1 MKIFGEDKMTPK
13 QNGFIMPPEW
23 HPHERC
29 WMAWPCHL
37 ETWSKI
43 GLQKARIAYARVA
56 QAIAQYEPVTM
67 LVNPEDE
74 EYAKSLCGDNVTLFP
89 LPINDSWTR
98 DTGPTFL
105 LDQEHQLAGVDWIH
119 NAWGGNYQDY
129 ALDNQIASAII
140 KQTHALSFHAPLVM
154 EGGSFHVDG
163 EGTILTS
170 RECLLHENRNP
181 QLNQHQIENYLYDF
195 LGGQKII
202 WLNKGLLGDET
213 DGHIDEIA
221 CFIAPGKVLCLI
233 TQEKEDPNYVTLH
246 ENLEIL
252 KSTTDAK
259 GRKLE
264 VYTVEQP
271 PATYLHG
278 ERLTLSYI
286 NFYLA
291 NKGIVM
297 PAFGYDK
304 HDKAAYELFTH
315 LFPDYQITQ
324 IDALD
329 VFAGG
334 GGIHCITQQQPKRI
348 PSIL

>member
-1 MKIFGEDKMTPK
+1 
-13 QNGFIMPPEW
+13 
-23 HPHERC
+23 
-29 WMAWPCHL
+29 
-37 ETWSKI
+37 
-43 GLQKARIAYARVA
+43 
-56 QAIAQYEPVTM
+56 
-67 LVNPEDE
+67 
-74 EYAKSLCGDNVTLFP
+74 
-89 LPINDSWTR
+89 
-98 DTGPTFL
+98 L
-105 LDQEHQLAGVDWIH
+105 LNQDQQLAGVNWIH
-119 NAWGGNYQDY
+119 NAWGGNYPDC
-129 ALDNQIASAII
+129 ALDNQIAAAVI
-140 KQTHALSFHAPLVM
+140 KITRARAFSAPLVM

-170 RECLLHENRNP
+170 RECLLNANRNP
-181 QLNQHQIENYLYDF
+181 QLSQQEIEQYLYDF

-233 TQEKEDPNYVTLH
+233 THDKEDPNYATLH

-252 KSTTDAK
+252 KTTTDAK
-259 GRKLE
+259 GRKLD

-271 PATYLHG
+271 PATYLGG

-297 PAFGYDK
+297 PAFGHATY
-304 HDKAAYELFTH
+304 DKAAYVLFTQ

-334 GGIHCITQQQPKRI
+334 GGIHCITQQQPQSK
-348 PSIL
+348 

>member
-1 MKIFGEDKMTPK
+1 MMNTPK
-13 QNGFIMPPEW
+13 QAGFFMPAEW

-29 WMAWPCHL
+29 WMAWPCHPS
-37 ETWSKI
+37 TWSKI
-43 GLQKARIAYARVA
+43 GLERARIAYARVA
-56 QAIAQYEPVTM
+56 QAIAQFEPVTL
-67 LVNPEDE
+67 LVNPGDE
-74 EYAKSLCGDNVTLFP
+74 ESAKQYCGKNIELIT

-105 LDQEHQLAGVDWIH
+105 LNQEQQLAGVDWIH
-119 NAWGGNYQDY
+119 NAWGGNYPDY
-129 ALDNQIASAII
+129 ALDNQIASAVL
-140 KQTHALSFHAPLVM
+140 KLSQAHYFHAPLVM

-170 RECLLHENRNP
+170 RECLLNTNRNP
-181 QLNQHQIENYLYDF
+181 HLSQQVIEQYLYDY
-195 LGGQKII
+195 LGGEHII
-202 WLNKGLLGDET
+202 WLNQGLLGDET

-233 TQEKEDPNYVTLH
+233 TTDQQDPNYLRLQ
-246 ENLEIL
+246 ENFEIL
-252 KSTTDAK
+252 KSAKDAK
-259 GRKLE
+259 GRTLE
-264 VYTVEQP
+264 VFTVEQP
-271 PATYLHG
+271 PATYLEE

-297 PAFGYDK
+297 PAFGYESY
-304 HDKAAYELFTH
+304 DKAAYQLFTQ
-315 LFPDYQITQ
+315 LFPGYQIMQ

-334 GGIHCITQQQPKRI
+334 GGIHCITQQQPVSK
-348 PSIL
+348 

>member
-1 MKIFGEDKMTPK
+1 MTPK
-13 QNGFIMPPEW
+13 QTGFSMPSEW

-37 ETWSKI
+37 DTWSKI
-43 GLQKARIAYARVA
+43 GLDKARAAYALVA
-56 QAIAQYEPVTM
+56 QSIAQYEPVTI
-67 LVNPEDE
+67 LVHPDDE
-74 EYAKSLCGDNVTLFP
+74 ESAKKLCGAGITLQT

-105 LDQEHQLAGVDWIH
+105 LNKEQKLAGVNWTH
-119 NAWGGNYQDY
+119 NAWGGNYADC
-129 ALDNQIASAII
+129 ALDNEIANVVI
-140 KQTHALSFHAPLVM
+140 KETKAQPFTAPLVM

-170 RECLLHENRNP
+170 RECLLNKNRNP
-181 QLNQHQIENYLYDF
+181 QLNQQEIEQYLYDF
-195 LGGQKII
+195 LGAEKTI

-233 TQEKEDPNYVTLH
+233 THDKEDPNYATLH

-252 KSTTDAK
+252 KSSTDAK
-259 GRKLE
+259 GRSLE
-264 VYTVEQP
+264 VYTIEQP
-271 PATYLHG
+271 PATYMHG

-291 NKGIVM
+291 NNGIVM
-297 PAFGYDK
+297 PAFGYEA
-304 HDKAAYELFTH
+304 HDKAAYELFTQ
-315 LFPDYQITQ
+315 LFPNHQITQ

-334 GGIHCITQQQPKRI
+334 GGIHCITQQQPQSKR
-348 PSIL
+348 

>member
-1 MKIFGEDKMTPK
+1 MTPK
-13 QNGFIMPPEW
+13 QNGFFMPAEW
-23 HPHERC
+23 HPHEQC

-37 ETWSKI
+37 DSWANI
-43 GLQKARIAYARVA
+43 GLDRARTAYARVA
-56 QAIAQYEPVTM
+56 QAIAQFEPVTM
-67 LVNPEDE
+67 LVNPGDE
-74 EYAKSLCGDNVTLFP
+74 ELAKTLCGDEISIKT

-105 LDQEHQLAGVDWIH
+105 LNKDQKLAGVDWIH
-119 NAWGGNYQDY
+119 NAWGGNYQDCE
-129 ALDNQIASAII
+129 LDNQIAAAVI
-140 KQTHALSFHAPLVM
+140 KQTHALSFKAPLVM

-163 EGTILTS
+163 EGTVLTS
-170 RECLLHENRNP
+170 RECLLNANRNP
-181 QLNQHQIENYLYDF
+181 NLSQQEIEQYLFDF
-195 LGGQKII
+195 LGAEQII

-233 TQEKEDPNYVTLH
+233 TQDKEDPNYNTLH
-246 ENLEIL
+246 ENWEIL
-252 KSTTDAK
+252 KATTDAK

-271 PATYLHG
+271 PATYLDG

-297 PAFGYDK
+297 PAFGHEQY
-304 HDKAAYELFTH
+304 DKAAHELFKQ
-315 LFPDYQITQ
+315 LFPSYEINQ

-334 GGIHCITQQQPKRI
+334 GGIHCITQQQPK
-348 PSIL
+348 SV

>member
-1 MKIFGEDKMTPK
+1 MTPK
-13 QNGFIMPPEW
+13 QSGFFMPAEW
-23 HPHERC
+23 HPHEQC

-43 GLQKARIAYARVA
+43 GLDKARKAYALVA
-56 QAIAQYEPVTM
+56 NSIAQYEPVTM
-67 LVNPEDE
+67 LVNPGDEDL
-74 EYAKSLCGDNVTLFP
+74 AKELCGDNISIQT

-105 LDQEHQLAGVDWIH
+105 LNKEQKLAGVNWIH
-119 NAWGGNYQDY
+119 NAWGGNYADC
-129 ALDNQIASAII
+129 ALDNEISAAII
-140 KQTHALSFHAPLVM
+140 SKTKALSFSAPLVM

-163 EGTILTS
+163 EGTVLTS
-170 RECLLHENRNP
+170 RECLLNQNRNP
-181 QLNQHQIENYLYDF
+181 HLSQQEIEHYLFDF
-195 LGGQKII
+195 LGAKHII

-221 CFIAPGKVLCLI
+221 CFIAPGKALCLI
-233 TQEKEDPNYVTLH
+233 THDKEDPNYATLQ
-246 ENLEIL
+246 ENLAIL
-252 KSTTDAK
+252 NAATDAQ

-271 PATYLHG
+271 PATYMHG

-291 NKGIVM
+291 DKGIVM
-297 PAFGYDK
+297 PAFGYEAQ
-304 HDKAAYELFTH
+304 DKAAYELFTKLYPNH
-315 LFPDYQITQ
+315 HISQ

-334 GGIHCITQQQPKRI
+334 GGIHCITQQQPK
-348 PSIL
+348 SA

>member
-1 MKIFGEDKMTPK
+1 MIMNTTPK
-13 QNGFIMPPEW
+13 QAGFFMPAEW
-23 HPHERC
+23 YPHERC

-37 ETWSKI
+37 STWSKV
-43 GLQKARIAYARVA
+43 GLDRARIAYARVA
-56 QAIAQYEPVTM
+56 KAIAQFEPVSM
-67 LVNPEDE
+67 LVNPGDE
-74 EYAKSLCGDNVTLFP
+74 ESAKNLCGAGIEIFT

-105 LDQEHQLAGVDWIH
+105 LDQNQKLAGVDWIH
-119 NAWGGNYQDY
+119 NAWGGNYSDCI
-129 ALDNQIASAII
+129 LDNKIASTVIEKTLA
-140 KQTHALSFHAPLVM
+140 HYFHAPLVM

-163 EGTILTS
+163 EGTVLTS
-170 RECLLHENRNP
+170 RECLLNANRNP
-181 QLNQHQIENYLYDF
+181 KLLQQEIEQYLYDY
-195 LGGQKII
+195 LAAERII
-202 WLNKGLLGDET
+202 WLNQGLLGDET

-221 CFIAPGKVLCLI
+221 CFTAPGTVLCLI
-233 TQEKEDPNYVTLH
+233 TNDQQDPNYLRLQ

-252 KSTTDAK
+252 KSSTDAR
-259 GRKLE
+259 GRALN

-271 PATYLHG
+271 PATYVDD

-297 PAFGYDK
+297 PAFGYES
-304 HDKAAYELFTH
+304 HDKAAYQLFCK
-315 LFPDYQITQ
+315 LFPDYKIVQ

-334 GGIHCITQQQPKRI
+334 GGIHCITQQQPISR
-348 PSIL
+348 

>member
-1 MKIFGEDKMTPK
+1 MTPK
-13 QNGFIMPPEW
+13 QSGFFMPAEW

-43 GLQKARIAYARVA
+43 GLDKARRAYALVA
-56 QAIAQYEPVTM
+56 NSIAQYEPVTM
-67 LVNPEDE
+67 LVNPGDEDL
-74 EYAKSLCGDNVTLFP
+74 AKELCGEKISIQS

-105 LDQEHQLAGVDWIH
+105 LNKEQKLAGVNWIH
-119 NAWGGNYQDY
+119 NAWGGNYADC
-129 ALDNQIASAII
+129 ALDNEISAAII
-140 KQTHALSFHAPLVM
+140 EKTKALSFSAPLVM

-170 RECLLHENRNP
+170 RECLLNANRNP
-181 QLNQHQIENYLYDF
+181 QLSQQEIEQYLFDF
-195 LGGQKII
+195 LGCQKII

-233 TQEKEDPNYVTLH
+233 TEDKEDPNYATLH

-252 KSTTDAK
+252 NAATDAQ

-271 PATYLHG
+271 PATYMHG

-297 PAFGYDK
+297 PAFGYEAQ
-304 HDKAAYELFTH
+304 DKAAYELFTKLYPNYH
-315 LFPDYQITQ
+315 ISQ

-334 GGIHCITQQQPKRI
+334 GGIHCITQQQPK
-348 PSIL
+348 SV